1 LGDTDTVHDKQVR
14 RRRAVLALLV
24 VVSLILLTAYF
35 GESPQ
40 SPLHSV
46 QRGIVQVFSPVQAGA
61 SKVLAPARDVANWVS
76 DTLRAK
82 SNVDKLRQENNKLG
96 LEVATLKTEQQQNA
110 QLTAEVGLDQTI
122 GIRNYH
128 PIGANVIGRDP
139 TLWYQQVEID
149 AGSDNGVSTGNPVL
163 ADGGLAG
170 DVTTVDASVSI
181 VTLITDHDLAV
192 AAQVDNAAGD
202 QGIISPSVGNPNQL
216 LLQDLP
222 GQAQITAGE
231 QVVTAGFKSGSL
243 TSLYPPGLPIGTVT
257 SVNRNQLFN
266 NNEVPVS
273 PSADLRHFSSVQV
286 LTRPHPPNVRAQ
298 VGGG

>member
-1 LGDTDTVHDKQVR
+1 
-14 RRRAVLALLV
+14 VLALLV

-61 SKVLAPARDVANWVS
+61 SKVLSPVRDVANWVS

-82 SNVDKLRQENNKLG
+82 SNVDKLRQQNRALTAQ
-96 LEVATLKTEQQQNA
+96 LAALKTEQLQNE
-110 QLTAEVGLDQTI
+110 QLTAEVGLGQTI

-128 PIGANVIGRDP
+128 PVGANVIVRDP
-139 TLWYQQVEID
+139 SFWYQQVEVD
-149 AGSDNGVSTGNPVL
+149 AGSDQGVELGDPVL
-163 ADGGLAG
+163 ADGGLVG

-181 VTLITDHDLAV
+181 VTLITDASYAV
-192 AAQVDNAAGD
+192 AAQVTDNAGD
-202 QGIISPSVGNPNQL
+202 QGILAPSVGNPNQL

-222 GQAQITAGE
+222 GQAQISAGQ

-273 PSADLRHFSSVQV
+273 PTADLRHFDSVQI
-286 LTRPHPPNVRAQ
+286 LTRPHAANVRAQ
-298 VGGG
+298 VP

>member
-1 LGDTDTVHDKQVR
+1 
-14 RRRAVLALLV
+14 VLALLV

-61 SKVLAPARDVANWVS
+61 SKVLSPVRDVANWVS

-82 SNVDKLRQENNKLG
+82 SNVDKLRRQNRDLVAEL
-96 LEVATLKTEQQQNA
+96 ATLKTEELQNK
-110 QLTAEVGLDQTI
+110 QLTAEVGLEQTI

-128 PIGANVIGRDP
+128 PVGANVIVRDP
-139 TLWYQQVEID
+139 SLWYQQVEVD
-149 AGSDNGVSTGNPVL
+149 AGSDEGVSTGDPVL
-163 ADGGLAG
+163 ADGGLVG

-181 VTLITDHDLAV
+181 VNLITAPDIAV
-192 AAQVDNAAGD
+192 TAQVTNNAGD
-202 QGIISPSVGNPNQL
+202 QGILAPSVGNPNQL

-222 GQAQITAGE
+222 GRAQINPGD

-243 TSLYPPGLPIGTVT
+243 TSLYPPGLPIGTVV
-257 SVNRNQLFN
+257 SVNPNQLFN

-273 PSADLRHFSSVQV
+273 PTADLRHFSSVQI
-286 LTRPHPPNVRAQ
+286 LTRPHAANVRAE
-298 VGGG
+298 VP

>member
-1 LGDTDTVHDKQVR
+1 
-14 RRRAVLALLV
+14 VLALLV

-61 SKVLAPARDVANWVS
+61 SKVLSPVRDVANWVS

-82 SNVDKLRQENNKLG
+82 SKVDQLRKENNKLTVQ
-96 LEVATLKTEQQQNA
+96 LATLKTEQLQNQ

-122 GIRNYH
+122 GIHNYH
-128 PIGANVIGRDP
+128 PVGANVIVRDP
-139 TLWYQQVEID
+139 SLWFQQVEVD
-149 AGSDNGVSTGNPVL
+149 AGSDDGVEQGDPVL
-163 ADGGLAG
+163 ADGGLVG

-181 VTLITDHDLAV
+181 VTLITDASYAA
-192 AAQVDNAAGD
+192 AAQVNDTAGD
-202 QGIISPSVGNPNQL
+202 QGILAPSVGNPNQL

-222 GQAQITAGE
+222 GRAQIAQGD
-231 QVVTAGFKSGSL
+231 QVVTTGFKSGSL
-243 TSLYPPGLPIGTVT
+243 TSLYPPGLPIGTVGT
-257 SVNRNQLFN
+257 VNPNQLFN

-273 PSADLRHFSSVQV
+273 PTADLRHFDSVQI
-286 LTRPHPPNVRAQ
+286 LTRPHAANVRAQ
-298 VGGG
+298 VPVG

>member
-1 LGDTDTVHDKQVR
+1 
-14 RRRAVLALLV
+14 VLALLV

-61 SKVLAPARDVANWVS
+61 SKVLSPVRDVANWVS

-82 SNVDKLRQENNKLG
+82 SNVDRLRQTNRKLVAQ
-96 LEVATLKTEQQQNA
+96 LATLKTEQLQNA

-128 PIGANVIGRDP
+128 PVGANVIVRDP
-139 TLWYQQVEID
+139 SLWYQQVEVD
-149 AGSDNGVSTGNPVL
+149 AGSNEGVSTGDPVL
-163 ADGGLAG
+163 ADGGLVG
-170 DVTTVDASVSI
+170 DVTTVDASISI
-181 VTLITDHDLAV
+181 VKLITAPDIAV
-192 AAQVDNAAGD
+192 TAQVTDNAGD
-202 QGIISPSVGNPNQL
+202 TGLLAPSVGNPNQL

-222 GQAQITAGE
+222 GRAQLG
-231 QVVTAGFKSGSL
+231 QGDLVVTAGFKSGSL
-243 TSLYPPGLPIGTVT
+243 TSLYPPGLPIGTVGN
-257 SVNRNQLFN
+257 VNPTQLFN

-273 PSADLRHFSSVQV
+273 PTADLRHFSSVQI
-286 LTRPHPPNVRAQ
+286 LTRPHAANVRAQ
-298 VGGG
+298 VP

>member
-1 LGDTDTVHDKQVR
+1 
-14 RRRAVLALLV
+14 VLALLV

-61 SKVLAPARDVANWVS
+61 SKVLSPVRDIANWGS

-82 SNVDKLRQENNKLG
+82 SNVDKLRKENRDLTAQ
-96 LEVATLKTEQQQNA
+96 LATLKTEQLQNQ

-122 GIRNYH
+122 GVRNYH
-128 PIGANVIGRDP
+128 PVGANVIVRDP
-139 TLWYQQVEID
+139 SLWFQQVEVD
-149 AGSDNGVSTGNPVL
+149 AGSDEGVEQGDPVL
-163 ADGGLAG
+163 ADGGLVG

-181 VTLITDHDLAV
+181 VTLITNASYAA
-192 AAQVDNAAGD
+192 AAQVTNRAGD
-202 QGIISPSVGNPNQL
+202 QGILAPSVGNPNQL

-222 GQAQITAGE
+222 GRAQISQGDL
-231 QVVTAGFKSGSL
+231 VVTTGFRSGSL
-243 TSLYPPGLPIGTVT
+243 TSLYPPGLPIGTVGT
-257 SVNRNQLFN
+257 VNPNQLFN

-273 PSADLRHFSSVQV
+273 PTADLRHFDSVQI
-286 LTRPHPPNVRAQ
+286 LTRPHAANVRAQ
-298 VGGG
+298 VP